1 MTSQNEKQSAD
12 GKAAGAAALL
22 NNAYKA
28 GMGAARTMHQTAID
42 IPLNI
47 LAQLG
52 LEEDKVSALR
62 AKSQELIGELY
73 TAIDSVASKSGLVGE
88 AKDTGP
94 KAEKK
99 QSNPTRADS
108 GTRK

>member
-1 MTSQNEKQSAD
+1 MTNKDEKKPAGD
-12 GKAAGAAALL
+12 KAVGAAALL

-52 LEEDKVSALR
+52 LEEEKVTMLR
-62 AKSQELIGELY
+62 SKSQQLIGELY
-73 TAIDSVASKSGLVGE
+73 TAIDSVASKSGLVGS
-88 AKDTGP
+88 AKDG
-94 KAEKK
+94 
-99 QSNPTRADS
+99 DS
-108 GTRK
+108 KPDK